1 MAPLYCRIF
10 NVCLNH
16 FVDTRRYIFNVSLGY
31 KILVLKTRTNM
42 KLLLSFS
49 LLTLASAYMQELT
62 DTDFYA
68 YAKDKEVLLVD
79 FYAPW

>member
-1 MAPLYCRIF
+1 
-10 NVCLNH
+10 
-16 FVDTRRYIFNVSLGY
+16 
-31 KILVLKTRTNM
+31 M

-49 LLTLASAYMQELT
+49 LLTLASAYIQELT

>member
-1 MAPLYCRIF
+1 MFDY
-10 NVCLNH
+10 
-16 FVDTRRYIFNVSLGY
+16 FVDTRRYTFNVSLGY
-31 KILVLKTRTNM
+31 KKLVLKRRTNM
-42 KLLLSFS
+42 QLLLSFS
-49 LLTLASAYMQELT
+49 IVTFASAYIQELT

>member
-1 MAPLYCRIF
+1 M
-10 NVCLNH
+10 CLNH

-49 LLTLASAYMQELT
+49 LLTLASAYIQELT

-68 YAKDKEVLLVD
+68 YSKDKEVLLVD

>member
-1 MAPLYCRIF
+1 MQ
-10 NVCLNH
+10 
-16 FVDTRRYIFNVSLGY
+16 
-31 KILVLKTRTNM
+31 
-42 KLLLSFS
+42 LLLSFS
-49 LLTLASAYMQELT
+49 IVTFASAYIQELT